1 MVPLSNMRKFH
12 NEIKRKYIN
21 KYIRK
26 PSNVLDLASGKGGD
40 LNKWVTNKFVRS
52 VTGFD
57 LDQDSVIE
65 ANKRLSKIKTKKKI
79 TFNLKNLA
87 TEIVDCGYNSKEIIS
102 SFFAFHYFFKSNST
116 LNTILKSI
124 EKCSKKGS
132 ILILTLF
139 DGDRVVDLETKEY
152 IIKKNG
158 NGIGNYN
165 NELYVYIKGSVLD
178 IPRIEYIVKPSF
190 LIKKLAKIKF
200 SLIERASFAELY
212 DNKFKLT
219 KTEKDLSFMNSVF
232 IFKRFV

>member
-1 MVPLSNMRKFH
+1 MIPLSNMRKFH
-12 NEIKRKYIN
+12 NYIKRKYIN

-40 LNKWVTNKFVRS
+40 LNKWVNNKFVRT

-65 ANKRLSKIKTKKKI
+65 ANKRLSKINTKKKI
-79 TFNLKNLA
+79 TFNVKDLA
-87 TEIVDCGYNSKEIIS
+87 TEIVDCSYNSKEIIS
-102 SFFAFHYFFKSNST
+102 SFFAFHYFFKSNNT

-139 DGDRVVDLETKEY
+139 DGDRVVDIETKEY

-158 NGIGNYN
+158 KGQGNYN

-190 LIKKLAKIKF
+190 LIKKLDKIKF
-200 SLIERASFAELY
+200 SLIERASFADLY

-232 IFKRFV
+232 VFEKK